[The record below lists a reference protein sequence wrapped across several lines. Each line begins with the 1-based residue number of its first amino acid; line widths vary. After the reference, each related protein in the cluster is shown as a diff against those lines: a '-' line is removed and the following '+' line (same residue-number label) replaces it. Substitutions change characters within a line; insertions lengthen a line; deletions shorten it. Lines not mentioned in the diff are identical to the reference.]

1 MCALILLCLL
11 SAWITPA
18 AGLAQDREVGLTV
31 YSNNLGLV
39 REVRTL
45 DLAKGRTTATLAG
58 VPAQIDPTSVRVR
71 SLAAP
76 DRVAVLEQR
85 FTYDLINPEILLSKY
100 IDRDVEVEVEGSGT
114 PVRGRLLGLGGD
126 LTLMR
131 ENGSIDLIRRD
142 AVRRVS
148 LPGLPGGLVT
158 RPALAWLVENTGTA
172 GPQRIEVSYLTGG
185 MSWHAEYTAV
195 VSAQETELTLSGWAS
210 IDNRSGATYE
220 NAALTLVAGDVNRA
234 EPERLPARMARTMGR
249 VLAGEEIA
257 QQFDEQPLFEYHA
270 YTLDRRARVGDNET
284 VQLALL
290 ADTKVRAKKQYI
302 YDGARM
308 PTAVQTRFEFE
319 NSQRAG
325 LGLPLPRGK
334 VRVYQEG
341 ATGSRQFLGED
352 GLKDL
357 AKDETARVTVGT
369 AFDLAGERKQTTV
382 RQVSDRSREESLD
395 IVLRNHTANPVTITV
410 VEHLGRN
417 DWYIRQSSQ
426 EYRKRDA
433 WTIEFDVPVPKDGE
447 ARVGYTVVYRW

>member
-1 MCALILLCLL
+1 MLGLV
-11 SAWITPA
+11 SAGITPA

-45 DLAKGRTTATLAG
+45 DLAKGRTTATLTG

-85 FTYDLINPEILLSKY
+85 FTYDLINPEALLSKY
-100 IDRDVEVEVEGSGT
+100 IDRDVEVEVEGSGA

-195 VSAQETELTLSGWAS
+195 VSAQETDLTLSGWAS

-220 NAALTLVAGDVNRA
+220 NAGLTLVAGDVNRA
-234 EPERLPARMARTMGR
+234 EPERPPVGRGR
-249 VLAGEEIA
+249 VLMLNQELAETPA
-257 QQFDEQPLFEYHA
+257 PQFDEQPLFEYHA

-290 ADTKVRAKKQYI
+290 ADTKVKAKKQYI
-302 YDGARM
+302 YDGGRM

-447 ARVGYTVVYRW
+447 ARVGYTVVYKW